1 MAPVATV
8 TLADR
13 RARLARRHHLGAAGR
28 AASVEDVA
36 GALVGLHA
44 TDLATVYLSLWARV
58 EDVRRADVERA
69 LYDDR
74 SLVKVLAMRRT
85 LFVVPRQL
93 LGAVVHGGAT
103 RTAATTAR
111 ELVRDVE
118 QAGLHDDGRAWLEAS
133 AAAVASRLD
142 DGAELTLD
150 ELRRDVPSL
159 LGTTRIGEGRSWA
172 RDWPVGPRVLAVL
185 SARGELARGRNAGS
199 WMAAIPTWAA
209 MARWLGAPLDA
220 VDPAEGRAEL
230 VRAWLRSFGPGSL
243 ADLAWWLGDTQAHVR
258 AALAAVGAVEVAVE
272 GASAPGYVLADDLEP
287 VAPVA
292 PWAALLPALDPTT
305 MGWKERGWYVG
316 DHAGELFD
324 RAGNGGTTA
333 WWDGR
338 VVGAWHQ
345 LDGPEVRIHL
355 LEDIGAEG
363 TVALDR
369 GGRAADGVARRRAPR
384 RPLAVAGADPAA
396 EALSAQSSNGRGVN
410 SADAGDAP
418 AMASAAST
426 TAAEV

>member
-1 MAPVATV
+1 VPTI

-13 RARLARRHHLGAAGR
+13 RARLARRHHLGAACR
-28 AASVEDVA
+28 ASQVEDVA
-36 GALVGLHA
+36 AALVGLHA

-58 EDVRRADVERA
+58 DDVRRADVERA

-85 LFVVPRQL
+85 LFVVPRGL

-118 QAGLHDDGRAWLEAS
+118 RAGLHDDGRAWLATT
-133 AAAVASRLD
+133 AAAVAARLD

-150 ELRRDVPSL
+150 ELRRDIPSL
-159 LGTTRIGEGRSWA
+159 RGTTRIGEGRSWA
-172 RDWPVGPRVLAVL
+172 RDWPVGPRLLAVL

-199 WMAAIPTWAA
+199 WMAAVPTWAA
-209 MARWLGAPLDA
+209 MAQWLGGALDPVDPAAARAELARGWLGA
-220 VDPAEGRAEL
+220 
-230 VRAWLRSFGPGSL
+230 FGPGSL
-243 ADLAWWLGDTQAHVR
+243 ADLAWWLGDTRAHVR
-258 AALAAVGAVEVAVE
+258 AALAAVGAVDVDVE
-272 GASAPGYVLADDLEP
+272 GADAPGYVLADDVAP
-287 VAPVA
+287 VEPVA

-305 MGWKERGWYVG
+305 MGWKERRWYLG

-324 RAGNGGTTA
+324 GAGNAGTTA

-338 VVGAWHQ
+338 IVGAWHQ

-355 LEDIGAEG
+355 LEDIGREGADALAQEAERL
-363 TVALDR
+363 TAWLDGAR
-369 GGRAADGVARRRAPR
+369 PGGRWPSPVLARLRAGR
-384 RPLAVAGADPAA
+384 AVSPAAGA
-396 EALSAQSSNGRGVN
+396 G
-410 SADAGDAP
+410 
-418 AMASAAST
+418 
-426 TAAEV
+426 